1 MDAVRSPL
9 REVSPPVR
17 SAAPLAPVPS
27 ALRYGCLDAML
38 LWMAGAGVIPE
49 SALVACGIDAAR
61 LAELQTDHAAELI
74 ELKRLSL
81 CGDYLCRAMVARLLR
96 PRLTE
101 ICLAAATPVEL
112 ARVTRAL
119 KNLPEWVWTEGAPWR
134 GAEERPGGSVYA
146 QREAQRE
153 IEARREER
161 NRLEWNRIWDKPQPV
176 PVAAEPAPP
185 GPALVP
191 QNRAMRRRRA
201 KLLAH

>member
-9 REVSPPVR
+9 RQADPPVR
-17 SAAPLAPVPS
+17 SAAALAPVPS

-49 SALVACGIDAAR
+49 SALSACGIDAQR
-61 LAELQTDHAAELI
+61 LEQLHTDHAAELI

-81 CGDYLCRAMVARLLR
+81 CGDYLCRSMVARLLR

-112 ARVTRAL
+112 ARITRAL

-146 QREAQRE
+146 KRQAQRE
-153 IEARREER
+153 IEERRADAQ
-161 NRLEWNRIWDKPQPV
+161 RLAWNQIWDKPQPA
-176 PVAAEPAPP
+176 PATAESAPEA
-185 GPALVP
+185 PALVTL
-191 QNRAMRRRRA
+191 NRALRRRLA
-201 KLLAH
+201 KLTPH